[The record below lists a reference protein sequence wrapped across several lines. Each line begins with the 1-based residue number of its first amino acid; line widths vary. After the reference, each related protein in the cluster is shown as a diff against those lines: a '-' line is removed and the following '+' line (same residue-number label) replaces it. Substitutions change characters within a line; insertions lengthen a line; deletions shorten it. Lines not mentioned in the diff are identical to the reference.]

1 MEIGNQIKALRLSR
15 GMTQEALAEKLGV
28 SAQAV
33 SKWERGATVP
43 DVQLLPELSAYFGVT
58 IDALFALTDETRL
71 ERIQNMVWD
80 QREIS
85 PAVRERE
92 EEFLLEL
99 ARRESGNGRPYEL
112 LADLENHAARAHRR
126 RAADFAKAALRR
138 QPDRKEAH
146 AELVAAM
153 DGWFPDWCEN
163 NHSRLIDWYKAFVA
177 ENPEYRG
184 GYMWLLDQLIDDGRL
199 EEARDYL
206 DRMAKVDGTYRTPLY
221 RGHIA
226 WAGGCR
232 EEAMEIWEQM
242 CRDWPEEWG
251 AHLSIADAMTRSGRY
266 EEAKAHYRR
275 ARELQKPPQFV
286 DALESIAQ
294 ICEIQGD
301 LPGAIAAL
309 EEELKVLAQQWD
321 TTTGETA
328 DKSRREI
335 QRLREMQAR
344 R

>member
-1 MEIGNQIKALRLSR
+1 MEIGNQIKALRLNR

-33 SKWERGATVP
+33 SKWERNAAVP

-58 IDALFALTDETRL
+58 IDALFALTDEKRL

-99 ARRESGNGRPYEL
+99 ARREPQNGRPHEL
-112 LADLENHAARAHRR
+112 LADLENHAARSHRR
-126 RAADFAKAALRR
+126 RAADFAKESLRR
-138 QPDRKEAH
+138 QPDQKGAH
-146 AELVAAM
+146 AELTEAM
-153 DGWFPDWCEN
+153 GGRCGDWWAD
-163 NHSRLIDWYKAFVA
+163 NHNRLIDWYKTFVE
-177 ENPEYRG
+177 ENPDYRG

-199 EEARDYL
+199 AEAREYL
-206 DRMAKVDGTYRTPLY
+206 DRMEKVDGTFRTPLY

-226 WAGGCR
+226 WAGGSR

-242 CRDWPEEWG
+242 CRDWPEEWTV
-251 AHLSIADAMTRSGRY
+251 HLSIADMLVRSGRY
-266 EEAKAHYRR
+266 EEARDHYRQ
-275 ARELQKPPQFV
+275 AKELQKPPQFV

-294 ICEIQGD
+294 VCELQGD
-301 LPGAIAAL
+301 LSGAIAAL
-309 EEELKVLAQQWD
+309 EEELEVLAEQWNAS
-321 TTTGETA
+321 TGETA
-328 DKSRREI
+328 DQPRREI
-335 QRLREMQAR
+335 QRLREKQAR
-344 R
+344 Q

>member
-1 MEIGNQIKALRLSR
+1 
-15 GMTQEALAEKLGV
+15 
-28 SAQAV
+28 
-33 SKWERGATVP
+33 
-43 DVQLLPELSAYFGVT
+43 
-58 IDALFALTDETRL
+58 
-71 ERIQNMVWD
+71 
-80 QREIS
+80 
-85 PAVRERE
+85 
-92 EEFLLEL
+92 
-99 ARRESGNGRPYEL
+99 
-112 LADLENHAARAHRR
+112 
-126 RAADFAKAALRR
+126 
-138 QPDRKEAH
+138 
-146 AELVAAM
+146 
-153 DGWFPDWCEN
+153 
-163 NHSRLIDWYKAFVA
+163 
-177 ENPEYRG
+177 
-184 GYMWLLDQLIDDGRL
+184 
-199 EEARDYL
+199 
-206 DRMAKVDGTYRTPLY
+206 
-221 RGHIA
+221 
-226 WAGGCR
+226 
-232 EEAMEIWEQM
+232 MEIWEQM

-328 DKSRREI
+328 DKPRREI